1 MNLIDRLSLA
11 IRSTVNDLFAEE
23 PPAPEDRAA
32 RLLKTA
38 EQRTAKLNEQLAL
51 AVAREKRAEQDW
63 RDARA
68 RADALEA
75 EVNAAVRNGQD
86 ELARAKLTQLNQAQT
101 KLLQLNDSWKSY
113 AASSEKLRIEIQDL
127 QAQLA
132 EAHRR
137 LQQVDKREA
146 NASGMENLQQARREQ
161 RKETAQAQD
170 ELKAREE
177 QTARH
182 EDNVAARED
191 LDQARLADLLKK
203 RDEGS

>member
-1 MNLIDRLSLA
+1 MDLLNRLSLA

-23 PPAPEDRAA
+23 APAPEDRAA

-63 RDARA
+63 RDART

-113 AASSEKLRIEIQDL
+113 AASSEKLRIEIQGL
-127 QAQLA
+127 QAELA
-132 EAHRR
+132 DAHRR
-137 LQQVDKREA
+137 LQQVNEHEG
-146 NASGMENLQQARREQ
+146 NASGMENLQRARREQ
-161 RKETAQAQD
+161 RKETAQVQD
-170 ELKAREE
+170 ELKTREE

-191 LDQARLADLLKK
+191 LDQARLADPLKK